1 MNDSWK
7 IFNLTYIDQ
16 NNILIDGSNIQKNN
30 NETLVISKTSIFNI
44 INFLYIL
51 QRSCN

>member
-16 NNILIDGSNIQKNN
+16 NNILIDGVKYTKKQYICNQN
-30 NETLVISKTSIFNI
+30 L
-44 INFLYIL
+44 INKPL
-51 QRSCN
+51 